1 MNHVEATGKTIEDAV
16 RSGLVQLG
24 LTRDEVTV
32 EVLSEPKSGFLG
44 IGSKPAV
51 VRVTAKEE
59 AEHVLQRQQEDVRK
73 AEEAEKQAAD
83 AAGIAEAEPSCP
95 EEPVSA
101 PAESEIDHPADGAK
115 DSVAASPA
123 DEAADQ
129 KEDFTAEEAAAKARE
144 FLQEVLKNMGMQV
157 VIEKMIKPDKIILH
171 LHGKNLGI
179 LIGKHGQTLDALQY
193 LTNLT
198 TNQGKETRHFIM
210 LDVENYRHRREETL
224 KQLALRLSGRV
235 KKKGD
240 RVVLEPMNGYER
252 KIIHVALQ
260 DADHVRTESEGQD
273 PYRHVVIYYAE

>member
-32 EVLSEPKSGFLG
+32 EVLSKPKSGFLG

-83 AAGIAEAEPSCP
+83 AAGIAEAEPPCP

-101 PAESEIDHPADGAK
+101 PAESEINHPADGAK